1 MLASLISILLIS
13 HAMVSEISENN
24 DSILNADKLVV
35 NSIEHSDTISASDSV
50 SVILPGLEVTG
61 SRSFHTSNMS
71 TYIPTAKE
79 KNVSMDAMSLLDK
92 LMIPQIAKDADR
104 KYKALNGTEITYYV
118 NGHPAQPNELG
129 GLNVNDVSKVC
140 YLDHPSDS
148 RYLGAQYVIEFIVKQ
163 YQYGGY
169 ASLSDNFYFLGE
181 THFQEGL
188 VSKFTY
194 KRMTYDLYTSAQNFR
209 YLKSAKR
216 SHEIYRLHNTSIER
230 QNIPIHSKLETEV
243 YPIKFRAV
251 YSHANTYISNEIGI
265 GKNKLKTKDTN
276 GEINFNG
283 DRLSEDEFN
292 VHSYD
297 YSLRTPIDERSITWN
312 GFTSFVF
319 GKGWS
324 LTANPSIS
332 YSRYN
337 NVYAYE
343 TSEPFSVNRNVKEKS
358 LEFSINATLTKKLN
372 SRNTLG
378 FNVTG
383 KSLSS
388 HSRYTG
394 DETFVN
400 KFEFPKV
407 FGSLS
412 YSYRTPSF
420 SLSTYAGIAGEWNKL
435 NDLSVNT
442 VYPYGVVN
450 IGYSGNRKT
459 QYSLWMQYSTYSPL
473 ASLKNPTVVRQ
484 NELFYRCGNPEL
496 KPYPK
501 FEVGPSFVW
510 SASDA
515 FTLSASA
522 MYTHL
527 HDIIRTDYTYVND
540 GDAIMESFSNNGNT
554 NVVNASLFA
563 SLRLFNGKLNLSAR
577 PQMAV
582 YRGSRL
588 EMPDLNSFGFYGS
601 GQLYLGNFLIGADFM
616 YFGKQYLGNE
626 MTAIRKRK
634 PFYEFTVRWG
644 KGPWKVGA
652 DLINIFQ
659 TSWED
664 QTDYIYSSLYTSVN
678 TEIGIGSRQTVIVG
692 FSYILGYGK
701 KIDRQNELEGGIWGA
716 SSTVL

>member
-13 HAMVSEISENN
+13 HAMISEISENN
-24 DSILNADKLVV
+24 DSTLNADKLFV
-35 NSIEHSDTISASDSV
+35 NGIEHSDTINASDSV

-61 SRSFHTSNMS
+61 SRSFHTANMS

-169 ASLSDNFYFLGE
+169 TSLSGNFYFLGE

-194 KRMTYDLYTSAQNFR
+194 KRMTYDLYASADNFR
-209 YLKSAKR
+209 YMKSATQN
-216 SHEIYRLHNTSIER
+216 HETYHLRNATIVR
-230 QNIPIHSKLETEV
+230 QDIPAHSKLETEV

-251 YSHANTYISNEIGI
+251 YSDANAYISNEIGI
-265 GKNKLKTKDTN
+265 GKNKLKRKDAN
-276 GEINFNG
+276 GEIRFSG
-283 DRLSEDEFN
+283 DALQGDEFSG
-292 VHSYD
+292 HSYD
-297 YSLRTPIDERSITWN
+297 YSLHTPLNERSISWN
-312 GFTSFVF
+312 SFTSLVF
-319 GKGWS
+319 GNGWS

-332 YSRYN
+332 YSRFDNIYS
-337 NVYAYE
+337 YE
-343 TSEPFSVNRNVKEKS
+343 TSEPFSVNRKIKENS
-358 LEFSINATLTKKLN
+358 LELSLDASITKQLN

-378 FNVTG
+378 LNVTG

-388 HSRYTG
+388 HSKYKG
-394 DETFVN
+394 DEQFLN
-400 KFEFPKV
+400 KFKFPKV
-407 FGSLS
+407 YGRLS
-412 YSYRTPSF
+412 YSFRATSF
-420 SLSTYAGIAGEWNKL
+420 SLSTYAGVAAEWNKL
-435 NDLSVNT
+435 NEISVNT

-450 IGYSGNRKT
+450 MGYSSNRKT
-459 QYSLWMQYSTYSPL
+459 RYSLWVQYASYSPL
-473 ASLKNPTVVRQ
+473 ASLKNPSVVRQ
-484 NELFYRCGNPEL
+484 NELFYRCGNPDL

-501 FEVGPSFVW
+501 FEVSPSFVW
-510 SASDA
+510 SPSDA
-515 FTLSASA
+515 FTLSASG

-527 HDIIRTDYTYVND
+527 HDIIRTVYTSVND
-540 GDAIMESFSNNGNT
+540 GDAIMESFSNKGNT
-554 NVVNASLFA
+554 NVVDASLFA

-577 PQMAV
+577 PKV
-582 YRGSRL
+582 TFYRGKDL
-588 EMPDLNSFGFYGS
+588 DMPDLNSFSFYGS
-601 GQLYLGNFLIGADFM
+601 AQLYIGKVMIGADFM
-616 YFGKQYLGNE
+616 HSGKSYLSND
-626 MTAIRKRK
+626 MIAIRKRK
-634 PFYEFTVRWG
+634 PFYEFTARWG
-644 KGPWKVGA
+644 NGPWKIGV

-692 FSYILGYGK
+692 FSYTLGYGK
-701 KIDRQNELEGGIWGA
+701 KIDRQDELEGGVWGA
-716 SSTVL
+716 SSAVL